1 VRIIPVMDILNG
13 QVIHAVRGKRCEYQ
27 PLTSILI
34 NSSDPLTVAL
44 TFKTLGFKDLYVAD
58 LDSIMNNGENLNIL
72 KRISSETQLNLLV
85 DQGVEDLEK
94 VERLL
99 EINVSYVI
107 VGTETLSDLAFL
119 DRILEIYGKEKIIV
133 SLDLVNRKVFSKSE
147 NLRSKSPVAAASKL
161 EEMGIRKIIL
171 LDLARVGSGEG
182 VDVDLLGR
190 MSCSLRSK
198 ILVGGG
204 VRDIEDLLVLK
215 NLGVAGALVAT
226 ALHSGKLTVGEIRK
240 VESENL

>member
-13 QVIHAVRGKRCEYQ
+13 QVVHAVRGKRSEYQ

-34 NSSDPLTVAL
+34 NSFDPLTVAL
-44 TFKTLGFKDLYVAD
+44 AFKTLGFKDLYVAD
-58 LDSIMNNGENLNIL
+58 LDSITHNGENLNIL
-72 KRISSETQLNLLV
+72 RQISSETQLNLLV
-85 DQGVEDLEK
+85 DQGVEDPEK

-107 VGTETLSDLAFL
+107 VGTETLSDLAVL
-119 DRILEIYGKEKIIV
+119 GRIMEIYGKEKIIV
-133 SLDLVNRKVFSKSE
+133 SLDLENRKVLSKSE

-161 EEMGIRKIIL
+161 EEMGIGKIIL

-182 VDVDLLGR
+182 VDVDLLDR
-190 MSCSLRSK
+190 MSRSLRSK

-204 VRDIEDLLVLK
+204 VRDVEDLLVLK

-226 ALHSGKLTVGEIRK
+226 ALHSGNINIGEIRK